1 MNISKITLGTAQ
13 LGLNY
18 GISNIGGKPDFET
31 SLKLIKFSYKN
42 GITSFDTAPIY
53 GNSEKILGAFIS
65 SEAIKANHKL
75 TIISKLSTVNIKE
88 KITFD
93 AVYKFIRHQIIQSLK
108 NLKSKNISFYLIHNA
123 SDIFLKDG
131 IVIECLDHIKNEGLI
146 NHIGISVYHP
156 DEVKAALNFKEI
168 DSIQIPINIF
178 DQRCIKTNLLKEL
191 SKKNYKIFARSIF
204 LQGLFFINPKNLPTN
219 LELAKKPLK
228 KIKKISNQY
237 QISIAKL
244 AFLFIRDIPE
254 ITSLVFG
261 AEKIEQIKENLEML
275 KEPPIP
281 CELSKLIM
289 EEFENL
295 PEKII
300 NPSMWNK

>member
-1 MNISKITLGTAQ
+1 M
-13 LGLNY
+13 
-18 GISNIGGKPDFET
+18 
-31 SLKLIKFSYKN
+31 
-42 GITSFDTAPIY
+42 
-53 GNSEKILGAFIS
+53 
-65 SEAIKANHKL
+65 
-75 TIISKLSTVNIKE
+75 
-88 KITFD
+88 
-93 AVYKFIRHQIIQSLK
+93 YKFIRHQINQSLK

-131 IVIECLDHIKNEGLI
+131 IVIDCLDHIKNEGLI

-204 LQGLFFINPKNLPTN
+204 LQGLFFINPKNLPIN

-254 ITSLVFG
+254 ITSLVVG
-261 AEKIEQIKENLEML
+261 AEKVEQIKENLEML

-281 CELSKLIM
+281 RELSKLIM
-289 EEFENL
+289 EEFEDL
-295 PEKII
+295 PEKIT